1 MEYNDS
7 ERVMMPSRQ
16 FERSERLLGPSSTE
30 LLASSSVAIF
40 GLGGVGSFA
49 CEALVR
55 AGIGRLLLVDADIV
69 DETNLNRQLIALHST
84 IGLEKVEVMRAR
96 ALDINPHARIDTQR
110 VFVTPENAVGFDFSG
125 YSFVIDCVDT
135 VSAKLSIIE
144 RARAQGIPVIS
155 SMGTGNKI
163 DGSRLEIADISSTS
177 VCPLAR
183 VMRRELRKRRIGNVP
198 ALFSREEPRGYHAT
212 EALGVT
218 GTIDETHA
226 SAEGCETG
234 SNEMAAS
241 EKVPPGSNSFVPS
254 VAGLLIAGYVIR
266 AILGIKGPKTGSV
279 R

>member
-1 MEYNDS
+1 M
-7 ERVMMPSRQ
+7 VSRQ
-16 FERSERLLGPSSTE
+16 FERSERLFGPSSTE
-30 LLASSSVAIF
+30 LLASSSVALF

-69 DETNLNRQLIALHST
+69 EETNLNRQLIALYST

-96 ALDINPHARIDTQR
+96 ALDINPLARIDTQR

-135 VSAKLSIIE
+135 VSAKLAIIE

-163 DGSRLEIADISSTS
+163 DGSRFEIADISATS

-183 VMRRELRKRRIGNVP
+183 VMRRELRKRNIGNVP
-198 ALFSREEPRGYHAT
+198 VLFSREEPRACVAT
-212 EALGVT
+212 EALGEA
-218 GTIDETHA
+218 IDDAGGSVDPAGLREIA
-226 SAEGCETG
+226 VDEGSLAIT
-234 SNEMAAS
+234 SRK
-241 EKVPPGSNSFVPS
+241 KVPPGSNSFVPS
-254 VAGLLIAGYVIR
+254 VAGLLIAGYVVRTLLNIE
-266 AILGIKGPKTGSV
+266 GQETGFA
-279 R
+279 